1 MGRAYH
7 RRRRLYLPQ
16 QPTLEAAG
24 SPTPLATMF
33 FQRKKFQE
41 LTFCHLMAFTNFRAK
56 ISFGGFPLILT
67 EKRSVLQR
75 FAIDRLVFLPSGL
88 GQSFQ
93 ILALTVVLL
102 AQVCR
107 RHIKVHDHKPKLL
120 LDFGQY
126 SLFM

>member
-1 MGRAYH
+1 
-7 RRRRLYLPQ
+7 P
-16 QPTLEAAG
+16 
-24 SPTPLATMF
+24 
-33 FQRKKFQE
+33 
-41 LTFCHLMAFTNFRAK
+41 K
-56 ISFGGFPLILT
+56 ISFGNFLVVLM
-67 EKRSVLQR
+67 EKWSVLQC
-75 FAIDRLVFLPSGL
+75 FAIDRLVFLLSGL

-93 ILALTVVLL
+93 ILALNVVLL